1 LLSHDT
7 GNGIDAAC
15 CEPSALKDCT
25 QCLLFADAQVLA
37 VQVLVWDV
45 VLPGDYF
52 ALVWDLIM
60 LLVILYLCIILPY
73 SVAFAMD
80 FVSYSLVAHS

>member
-1 LLSHDT
+1 M
-7 GNGIDAAC
+7 
-15 CEPSALKDCT
+15 
-25 QCLLFADAQVLA
+25 LA

-80 FVSYSLVAHS
+80 FVSGSAHGPSMNRPGRLVDFGSDSQALVAHVPTSRVLHTT

>member
-1 LLSHDT
+1 MLS
-7 GNGIDAAC
+7 
-15 CEPSALKDCT
+15 
-25 QCLLFADAQVLA
+25 

-80 FVSYSLVAHS
+80 FVSGSALWPCLYAMQRCMLA